1 MNFSNFITK
10 EQSVGLI
17 IKKEGIF
24 LFIPWIHLQYVDLV
38 SHGSS
43 ALTFY
48 FSTHT
53 VTLNAGSEILEYVLQ
68 LCKKG
73 ELGEVISS
81 KEIRITLDE
90 RLL

>member
-1 MNFSNFITK
+1 MSFSTFIIK

-53 VTLNAGSEILEYVLQ
+53 VTLNAESEILEYVLQ

-73 ELGEVISS
+73 DIAEIKES
-81 KEIRITLDE
+81 KEIKIAIEE
-90 RLL
+90 RLQ

>member
-1 MNFSNFITK
+1 MSFSNFIIK

-17 IKKEGIF
+17 FKKEGVF
-24 LFIPWIHLQYVDLV
+24 LFVPWIHLQYVDLV
-38 SHGSS
+38 AHGNS

-53 VTLNAGSEILEYVLQ
+53 VTINAVPEILEYILH

-73 ELGEVISS
+73 ELSEIISS
-81 KEIRITLDE
+81 KEINIDIE
-90 RLL
+90 EK